1 MFNDREIELDEIDDS
16 MSWED
21 LFDLLYD
28 SGVIDDEEY
37 QLGMDSDKFHLF
49 VEENLDLRTQ
59 TKAEN
64 NSSSD
69 GGRIAGISFGGVKK
83 SGFQSPPNSPSEE
96 GLPQPI
102 GRDGTDRMER
112 DGKTSR
118 LSFGKTKPI
127 QKKGKSVSFGDK
139 KPIHKE
145 KPIEP
150 KPVPQR
156 KLNVR
161 KQGLVYNLDV
171 TCSENG
177 KKWVSIIQSDVP
189 PTTFDLK
196 PTQNTVQGGIH
207 LVLDDSG
214 SMGWEN
220 PTRLSQLI
228 LAVNRFLEGRPSKET
243 IHLHTFNDTLSGKGS
258 PSKIRRIINGKWNL
272 RGTPMKACLTRVAM
286 SLNTGDILLL
296 FTDGAGQD
304 GSPISIATQIKNNG
318 VRFIS
323 VGCGE
328 AKESWLKRMA
338 STDADY
344 HHATKAKDLVQI
356 FQNISKSLS
365 QSRPVSAIKGKKNS
379 SSVAKQIAKNDLKSA
394 SVQSGSNKLGANQG
408 YAFIEDFQCYH
419 CNDCSR
425 IVCGGCGESLCGGGI
440 KNNELKCPICSVVSQ
455 VEVSTQAFG
464 KVGASGNS
472 KGK

>member
-1 MFNDREIELDEIDDS
+1 MDTVTILFNDREIELDEIDDS

-28 SGVIDDEEY
+28 SEVIDDEEY
-37 QLGMDSDKFHLF
+37 QLGMISDKFHLF

-59 TKAEN
+59 EKAEN

-69 GGRIAGISFGGVKK
+69 VGRTSGISFGGVKK
-83 SGFQSPPNSPSEE
+83 SGLQSPPNSSSGERF
-96 GLPQPI
+96 PQPI
-102 GRDGTDRMER
+102 GRDGT
-112 DGKTSR
+112 GR

-139 KPIHKE
+139 KPIHEE
-145 KPIEP
+145 KPIQP
-150 KPVPQR
+150 KPVPQPELNIR
-156 KLNVR
+156 KT
-161 KQGLVYNLDV
+161 GFIYNLDV
-171 TCSENG
+171 KCSNNA

-189 PTTFDLK
+189 PTTFELK
-196 PTQNTVQGGIH
+196 PKQTTVQGPIH

-228 LAVNRFLEGRPSKET
+228 LAVNHFLDGRPSKET

-258 PSKIRRIINGKWNL
+258 PSKIRRIINGKWDL
-272 RGTPMKACLTRVAM
+272 QGTPMKACLTRVAM

-296 FTDGAGQD
+296 FTDGDGQD
-304 GSPISIATQIKNNG
+304 GSPISIAKQIKNNG

-328 AKESWLKRMA
+328 AKARWLKPMA
-338 STDADY
+338 STNADY

-365 QSRPVSAIKGKKNS
+365 QSRPVSVTKGKKNS
-379 SSVAKQIAKNDLKSA
+379 SSVAKQIAKNDWKSA

-419 CNDCSR
+419 CNDSSR

-455 VEVSTQAFG
+455 VEFSTEAYG
-464 KVGASGNS
+464 KVSASGKS